1 MIGRPT
7 MTWLLAAIALV
18 AFPSAAGGELNPTE
32 LSAKGESASAPRITS
47 DGSGYVVAIWRAAEG
62 DTSAIRAAS
71 RSEGGSWSS
80 PRRISTPA
88 AGTESPRL
96 AMDRLGNA
104 LAVWQRSTG
113 RDSVVQAAIRPDG
126 GTWSEPQN
134 LSGPDEV
141 AFNADVAA
149 RAGRLTAVWTVL
161 RDRRTVIEASSRT
174 VDGSW
179 SAAQTI
185 SGPVG
190 GASAPVVAVDD
201 QGAAVAAWRWSDGA
215 FLVVQ
220 AAVRSKEGVWS
231 APEVLSAPGRSTSQ
245 PQVAMDASGNA
256 LVAWLRNNGSWTAAQ
271 VASRPA
277 SGTWEPVQ
285 NLAERGGD
293 ARRLDLAMNARGD
306 AAVIWVQG
314 RLEAA
319 ADLLAA
325 FRPPGSRRW
334 SRAPVTEGWSGL
346 EARIALDEQ
355 GNATAVWCGSWTISA
370 SFKPAG
376 EAWQNNYLL
385 SGYDNYSVHPVVTTP
400 RPENA
405 TAIWISRD
413 SEVVEADDFIRTV
426 SYDVNTSKQET
437 EEDEGGEEEE
447 EEEDEPTT
455 EGLTYRGTPGSDRLV
470 GTPGNDV
477 FYGFAG
483 NDTIVGRGG
492 RDVVYG
498 GRGMDVILGGSG
510 SDRLIGGRGDDRLAG
525 GSGSDRLI
533 GGFGRDRIQGGRG
546 NDTLIGGRGSDWLH
560 AGSGSDR
567 IRAHDLRPDIVF
579 GGLGLDFYRL
589 DRWRDRVRSVES
601 RLPS

>member
-7 MTWLLAAIALV
+7 MSWLLAMTALV
-18 AFPSAAGGELNPTE
+18 AFPSAAGGELNPAE
-32 LSAKGESASAPRITS
+32 LSGKGVSASAPRITS
-47 DGSGYVVAIWRAAEG
+47 DGSGNVVAIWREAEG

-71 RSEGGSWSS
+71 RSESGSWSS
-80 PRRISTPA
+80 PHRISIPA
-88 AGTESPRL
+88 AGTESPRV

-104 LAVWQRSTG
+104 VAVWQRSAG
-113 RDSVVQAAIRPDG
+113 RDSVVQAAIRPAG

-134 LSGPDEV
+134 LSEPDDV

-149 RAGRLTAVWTVL
+149 RAGKMTAVWTVL
-161 RDRRTVIEASSRT
+161 RDRRTIIKSSSRT
-174 VDGSW
+174 VGGSW
-179 SAAQTI
+179 AAAQTI

-190 GASAPVVAVDD
+190 GASGAVVAVDD
-201 QGAAVAAWRWSDGA
+201 QGEAVAAWRWSDGA

-231 APEVLSAPGRSTSQ
+231 TPEVLSAPGRSTSQ
-245 PQVAMDASGNA
+245 PQVAMDAIGNA

-271 VASRPA
+271 VASRPVG
-277 SGTWEPVQ
+277 GTWEPVQ
-285 NLAERGGD
+285 NLAERGGG
-293 ARRLDLAMNARGD
+293 ARRLDLAMNAKGD

-314 RLEAA
+314 RLEAV

-325 FRPPGSRRW
+325 LRPAGSRRW
-334 SRAPVTEGWSGL
+334 SRAPVTEGWDGL

-355 GNATAVWCGSWTISA
+355 GNATAVWCGSWTVSA

-385 SGYDNYSVHPVVTTP
+385 SGYENYSVHPVVTTP

-413 SEVVEADDFIRTV
+413 SESVEADDFIRTV
-426 SYDVNTSKQET
+426 SYDVNTSKREA

-447 EEEDEPTT
+447 EGPTT

-470 GTPGNDV
+470 GTSRNDV
-477 FYGFAG
+477 FYGMAG

-498 GRGMDVILGGSG
+498 GRGRDVILGGSG
-510 SDRLIGGRGDDRLAG
+510 SDRLFGGHGDDRLAG
-525 GSGSDRLI
+525 GGGGDRLI

-560 AGSGSDR
+560 AGSGNDR
-567 IRAHDLRPDIVF
+567 IRAHDLRADIVF
-579 GGLGLDFYRL
+579 GGSGLDFYRL
-589 DRWRDRVRSVES
+589 DRWRDRARSVES
-601 RLPS
+601 RLTS